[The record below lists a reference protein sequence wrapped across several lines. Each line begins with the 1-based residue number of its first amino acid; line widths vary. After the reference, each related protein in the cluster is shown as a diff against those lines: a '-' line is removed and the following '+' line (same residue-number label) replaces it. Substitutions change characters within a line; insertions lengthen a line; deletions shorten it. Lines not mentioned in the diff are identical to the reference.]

1 MDKKVA
7 LHTLGCKLNFAE
19 GDTIL
24 RNFVKAG
31 YQIVDFKH
39 QADVYI
45 INTCSVT
52 HVADKKSRN
61 LIRQAIKHNPEAIVI
76 VTGCYAQNNA
86 EEIARLIPDTDF
98 IVDNLH
104 KNSFFVPENIA
115 RLHKNE
121 KPEIIQNDIRK
132 AHTDFYPSYSINFRT
147 RSFLKVQDGCDYSC
161 SYCTIPFTRGHS
173 RNASIQEIVR
183 SAQEIIRAGV
193 KEIVL
198 TGINI
203 GDFGKSTGETFYELI
218 KALDAL
224 KADIRFRISSI
235 EPNLITTDILKLIA
249 GSGKF
254 ARHFHIPLQSGSDS
268 VLRSMQRR
276 YNTRLFAAKIE
287 EINRILPDAGIGID
301 VITGYPTETTEDFE
315 TTIRFLENLRFSYLH
330 VFTYSARP
338 MAKSYKLKP
347 VATNTE
353 ITERSKILHQ
363 LSNKK
368 RKAFLEENLGR
379 ELAVLFESD
388 RINSNIYGLT
398 DNYIRVVTPFEPRL
412 VNQIKKVKIVAVE
425 DVEKNTCTC
434 QLLPDR

>member
-7 LHTLGCKLNFAE
+7 LHSLGCKLNFAE

-24 RNFVKAG
+24 RNFMKAG
-31 YQIVDFKH
+31 YKIVDFKDK
-39 QADVYI
+39 ADVYV

-61 LIRQAIKHNPEAIVI
+61 LIRQAIKHNPEAIII

-86 EEIARLIPDTDF
+86 EEIAKLVPGTDF

-104 KNSFFVPENIA
+104 KKSFFVPENITN
-115 RLHKNE
+115 LHKTA
-121 KPEIIQNDIRK
+121 KPEIILDDIRK
-132 AHTDFYPSYSINFRT
+132 AGTEFYPSYSINFRT

-161 SYCTIPFTRGHS
+161 NYCTIPFTRGHS
-173 RNASIQEIVR
+173 RNAPVKEIVQ
-183 SAQEIIRAGV
+183 SAKEIIDAGV

-203 GDFGKSTGETFYELI
+203 GDFGKSTGETFYDLI
-218 KALDAL
+218 KALDEI

-249 GSGKF
+249 NSEKF
-254 ARHFHIPLQSGSDS
+254 AHHFHIPLQSGSDN
-268 VLRSMQRR
+268 VLRAMQRR
-276 YNTRLFAAKIE
+276 YNTKLFASKIE
-287 EINRILPDAGIGID
+287 EINKLLPDAGIGID
-301 VITGYPTETTEDFE
+301 VITGYPTETAEDFE
-315 TTIRFLENLRFSYLH
+315 TTVNFLESLKFSYLH

-347 VATNTE
+347 VATNAE
-353 ITERSKILHQ
+353 VTERSKILHQ

-368 RKAFLEENLGR
+368 RKAFLVENLGR
-379 ELAVLFESD
+379 EFTVLFESD
-388 RINSNIYGLT
+388 RIDDKLYGLT
-398 DNYIRVVTPFEPRL
+398 DNYIRVNTVFDPAL
-412 VNQIKKVKIVAVE
+412 INKMKKVKITDIISAE
-425 DVEKNTCTC
+425 NNLCKCE
-434 QLLPDR
+434 LL